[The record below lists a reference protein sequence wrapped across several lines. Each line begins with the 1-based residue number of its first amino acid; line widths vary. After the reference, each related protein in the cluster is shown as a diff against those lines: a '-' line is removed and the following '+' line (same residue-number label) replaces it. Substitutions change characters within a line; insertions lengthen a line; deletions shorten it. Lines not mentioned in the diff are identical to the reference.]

1 MNRQENIRSVLP
13 CLLDRLV
20 DDQPHVRTSENKDIF
35 TAKYLK
41 TAILRDLIWLLN
53 SKSKNSTGEYSKF
66 PEVETS
72 VLNYGI
78 DDLCGFS
85 YEGAD
90 LQLLEESIKNAI
102 IRFEP
107 RLAPETLVIK
117 LSRPRDDSSM
127 SSLEVDISGTIIAT
141 PVPEEL
147 IIHSLVDAESGRFEL
162 WDR

>member
-1 MNRQENIRSVLP
+1 MRKIENVSMVMP

-20 DDQPHVRTSENKDIF
+20 DDQPHVRSGENKDIF

-41 TAILRDLIWLLN
+41 SAILRDLIWLLN
-53 SKSKNSTGEYSKF
+53 SKSKSSTGELSKF
-66 PEVETS
+66 PEVESS
-72 VLNYGI
+72 VLNFGI

-90 LQLLEESIKNAI
+90 LNLLQQSIKDSI

-107 RLAPETLVIK
+107 RLDPETLVVR
-117 LSRPRDDSSM
+117 LFRPEDGSSM
-127 SSLEVDISGTIIAT
+127 SSFEVEISGTIIAT